1 MHQRNLLIIG
11 VASVAASV
19 LVGVAGL
26 AIGSSSSSVAW
37 PGGMMGGLFRG
48 GSVNIGIDRAVDVA
62 KGVAASY
69 PGGGLAVDEVI
80 EFSNN
85 YYASI
90 REKSTGVG
98 AVEIL
103 LDRATGR
110 VTREPGPDMMWNTR
124 YGMMAGG
131 MMEAGSFASA
141 APMTVT
147 STQALDIA
155 QRWLDANEPG
165 SKARSPDP
173 FYGYYT
179 VDFEKGGKLAG
190 MLSVN
195 GYSGGVW
202 YHSWH
207 GSFVRARDLG
217 A

>member
-1 MHQRNLLIIG
+1 MRQRNLLIIG
-11 VASVAASV
+11 VAAMAASV
-19 LVGVAGL
+19 LVGVAGVT
-26 AIGSSSSSVAW
+26 IGNSSSSVAW

-90 REKSTGVG
+90 RERSTGVG

-103 LDRATGR
+103 IDRATGR
-110 VTREPGPDMMWNTR
+110 VTREPGPGMMWNTR

-131 MMEAGSFASA
+131 MMGAGIASA

-207 GSFVRARDLG
+207 GSFVQAKDLG

>member
-1 MHQRNLLIIG
+1 MRQRNLLIIG
-11 VASVAASV
+11 LAVVVASV
-19 LVGVAGL
+19 LVGAAGM
-26 AIGSSSSSVAW
+26 AIGSSTTSIAW
-37 PGGMMGGLFRG
+37 PGGMMSGIFRG
-48 GSVNIGIDRAVDVA
+48 GSGNIGIDRAVDVA

-69 PGGGLAVDEVI
+69 PGGGLVGDEVM

-103 LDRATGR
+103 IDRATGR
-110 VTREPGPDMMWNTR
+110 ATREPGPGMMWNTR

-131 MMEAGSFASA
+131 MMGGGGVANAGS
-141 APMTVT
+141 MTVT
-147 STQALDIA
+147 PQQALDIG
-155 QRWLDANEPG
+155 QRWLHANQPG
-165 SKARSPDP
+165 TKAKPPDQ

-179 VDFEKGGKLAG
+179 VDFEKGGKLVG

-195 GYSGGVW
+195 GYTGAVW

-207 GSFVRARDLG
+207 GSFVQVQDLG